1 MISNIINGWGNLIKD
16 KFGLLDNQTKALATK
31 RLQICNDCSL
41 RNVAICDPTRHTI
54 NIKSDK
60 LNKFQAQFQIKS
72 GEVARGC
79 GCVIAAKTLDLA
91 SYCPAG
97 KW

>member
-54 NIKSDK
+54 NIKS
-60 LNKFQAQFQIKS
+60 
-72 GEVARGC
+72 GEGARGC